1 MTDIN
6 PKPTPRAEDRGP
18 FRLNEYVTNRARGG
32 PEDGGWW
39 YDTGRF
45 VRCHGTFA
53 TREAALAAREA
64 ALAAREALSE
74 HLAARREGRHPPGDT
89 RCTGWP
95 DLLVER
101 HPGASFPT
109 DRPQYR

>member
-1 MTDIN
+1 MTDVD
-6 PKPTPRAEDRGP
+6 PKPAPRSEDCEP
-18 FRLNEYVTNRARGG
+18 FHLNEYLTNRAWGG

-39 YDTGRF
+39 YETGRF

-64 ALAAREALSE
+64 LSGP
-74 HLAARREGRHPPGDT
+74 LAARREGRHPPHDT

-95 DLLVER
+95 EILVER
-101 HPGASFPT
+101 RPGASFPAEP
-109 DRPQYR
+109 PQYR